1 MSNKADLIVWVEE
14 ALLELGEA
22 TVVEVA
28 KHIWENHEQDLRSSG
43 DLFYTWQY
51 AMRWAAQELRDQ
63 GKATLLGRKWVAK

>member
-63 GKATLLGRKWVAK
+63 SKATLLGRKWVAK